1 MGDEIKL
8 SVNLNLGANSVGVS
22 ADASDAEHDVS
33 HKRRAGELDPKQRDI
48 ESHRHQN
55 SARLDDNQPRQKLE
69 MKEQGQQL
77 RHQFLERTEKQRDVK
92 HDINALR
99 DAFKNSSDR
108 LGQEIK
114 GNAYGQERRFA
125 EARTQTGSIEHV
137 TTAAAVEYLRGATDG
152 KNLPPDVRRALDIA
166 ADTLGRD
173 FLKDLTTRRSE
184 TVGRFID
191 HTVERTNRFV
201 EHETNHSFQ
210 PLANFQETVEELVNA
225 LELAKHFDKLE
236 KTGGSVVRQAEA
248 TVARLLYGDTEHYDL
263 KRLNP
268 AELLRDLRAGAFL
281 SAETLETPFPLT
293 GRARVASEMMELMR
307 TLDAIERFAQRAQE
321 GGEQAGS
328 SQGVFGALGHLP
340 ELPEGLPEALLMLLP
355 LLPGSAGRNEMA
367 RLIASLGG
375 ALADKNGKP
384 LLAPDGTPLK
394 LGQLL
399 WLGSAG
405 GTTTPAL
412 HAGALLGTHPSS
424 LLLYGFD
431 ALYSAIGFDGRTL
444 QPPRFVAVQV
454 QINGSELEWVFGQP
468 PMTEGWMRSLIER
481 LKDSVVPDHNLL
493 GEMLEEAILD
503 ERFYAALIRGN
514 VSEGQPVP
522 QSFTLDKFL
531 PEATGPSLAF
541 A

>member
-1 MGDEIKL
+1 MGDELKL
-8 SVNLNLGANSVGVS
+8 NLNLNLGANSLGV
-22 ADASDAEHDVS
+22 DASDADQDVS
-33 HKRRAGELDPKQRDI
+33 HKRRAGELDPKQKDL
-48 ESHRHQN
+48 ESHHQD
-55 SARLDDNQPRQKLE
+55 SARLDDSQPRQKLE

-92 HDINALR
+92 NDIAALR
-99 DAFKNSSDR
+99 DAFKTTSDR
-108 LGQEIK
+108 LGHELR

-125 EARTQTGSIEHV
+125 EARTQTNSIEHV
-137 TTAAAVEYLRGATDG
+137 TTAAAVEYLRGAVDG

-184 TVGRFID
+184 TVASFID
-191 HTVERTNRFV
+191 HTVERTNRLV

-210 PLANFQETVEELVNA
+210 PSVNFQETVDELVSA
-225 LELAKHFDKLE
+225 LELAKHFDVLE
-236 KTGGSVVRQAEA
+236 KTGGPVVRQAEA
-248 TVARLLYGDTEHYDL
+248 TVARLLYGDQEHYDL
-263 KRLNP
+263 RRLNP

-281 SAETLETPFPLT
+281 STQTLENPFPLT
-293 GRARVASEMMELMR
+293 GRARIASEMMELMR

-321 GGEQAGS
+321 GGEQSGLG
-328 SQGVFGALGHLP
+328 QGVFGALGHFP
-340 ELPEGLPEALLMLLP
+340 ELPEGLPEELLMLLP

-375 ALADKNGKP
+375 ALPDKNGKP

-399 WLGSAG
+399 WLSSAG
-405 GTTTPAL
+405 GMTTPAL
-412 HAGALLGTHPSS
+412 HGGLSGTHPSS

-431 ALYSAIGFDGRTL
+431 AVYSAIGFDGRTL

-468 PMTEGWMRSLIER
+468 PMTEGWMRALIER

-503 ERFYAALIRGN
+503 ERFYAALVRGN
-514 VSEGQPVP
+514 VSEGQPAT

-531 PEATGPSLAF
+531 PEATGPSLAY